1 MDARTRMLFLGA
13 GIFALAKDRKV
24 GFIVVLLV
32 VSLVHSSPSIST
44 TITNAPRL
52 HTPANLNAKMIG
64 GGEEKER
71 AYNEVLSRLAYIR
84 NETVEEIKTHA
95 FAHHDTQDFDFV
107 FVGREGIVGD
117 DVLFCS
123 Q

>member
-1 MDARTRMLFLGA
+1 MLFLGA
-13 GIFALAKDRKV
+13 GIFALAQDRKV
-24 GFIVVLLV
+24 GFIVVLFL
-32 VSLVHSSPSIST
+32 VSLVHTSPIILQQSPCTLYIQQQ
-44 TITNAPRL
+44 ICMQDD
-52 HTPANLNAKMIG
+52 K

-71 AYNEVLSRLAYIR
+71 VYNEILSRLAYIR

-107 FVGREGIVGD
+107 FVGWEGIVGD

-123 Q
+123 

>member
-1 MDARTRMLFLGA
+1 
-13 GIFALAKDRKV
+13 
-24 GFIVVLLV
+24 
-32 VSLVHSSPSIST
+32 
-44 TITNAPRL
+44 
-52 HTPANLNAKMIG
+52 MIRG
-64 GGEEKER
+64 EEEKER

-84 NETVEEIKTHA
+84 NETVEEVETHA

-107 FVGREGIVGD
+107 FVWWEGIVGD